1 MSTPIP
7 TVNVNLAPCD
17 CSWTGETRPHD
28 ATCRSA
34 PVRVPMP
41 LDAFRSVALMVRLG
55 ECSGRCTGMLWQ
67 SPPIHGAACPARPI
81 RVSCSIFGKTWEES
95 EVADVEKQGP
105 INAYQLPTELE
116 RTLALAAS
124 RGRWALVK
132 ALVTG
137 GRDFGH
143 GPNIMTDREVA
154 LVTQRDAVFSA
165 LAKAH
170 RAEDSL
176 IDALEDYEEAMR
188 GEPVGIHGL
197 KRESHGAL
205 ERYVGHLV
213 DQVGAM
219 P

>member
-1 MSTPIP
+1 
-7 TVNVNLAPCD
+7 
-17 CSWTGETRPHD
+17 
-28 ATCRSA
+28 
-34 PVRVPMP
+34 MP

-132 ALVTG
+132 ALVLGHSELSALLTG
-137 GRDFGH
+137 
-143 GPNIMTDREVA
+143 PTACAMLA
-154 LVTQRDAVFSA
+154 QRDAVFAA
-165 LAKAH
+165 LCEMV
-170 RAEDSL
+170 RAEEAHAAAWS
-176 IDALEDYEEAMR
+176 DALKAMGVTYGMDPERKSAWVLSDYM
-188 GEPVGIHGL
+188 
-197 KRESHGAL
+197 K
-205 ERYVGHLV
+205 HLV
-213 DQVGAM
+213 DQVGALDT
-219 P
+219 